1 LVIGPHAARPTLDE
15 KCGICN
21 RNTVVGEQAG
31 FQIGG
36 TLMSLAPS
44 EETLK
49 KAYRLASPCRICPR
63 LCEVDRPAGETGY
76 CGVGALPLVASAGP
90 HYGEEGPL
98 VGRGG
103 SGTIFLGGC
112 NLGCVFC
119 QNYSISHGREGDPT
133 EPADIA
139 RVMLQLQRRGCEN
152 MNFVTPTHVTPWLME
167 AVRLARLD
175 ALTLPIVYNCGGY
188 ERLETLRLLEGTVDI
203 YMPDAKYWEPAQAAR
218 YSNAPDYPEVMR
230 AALKEMHRQ
239 VGDLQIANGVARRGL
254 LIRHLVMPA
263 GVAGSRQVLDF
274 IAKEISPR
282 SYVNVMDQYRPCY
295 RAHEFATIA
304 RRPSAEEYREAREH
318 ALRLGLNLL

>member
-1 LVIGPHAARPTLDE
+1 
-15 KCGICN
+15 
-21 RNTVVGEQAG
+21 
-31 FQIGG
+31 
-36 TLMSLAPS
+36 MSVAPS
-44 EETLK
+44 EEALE
-49 KAYRLASPCRICPR
+49 KAYQLASPCRICPR

-76 CGVGALPLVASAGP
+76 CGVGALPLVSSVGP

-119 QNYSISHGREGDPT
+119 QNYSISHGRAGDPA
-133 EPADIA
+133 EPAAVA
-139 RVMLQLQRRGCEN
+139 RLMLHLQRRGCEN
-152 MNFVTPTHVTPWLME
+152 INFVTPTHVTPWLME

-175 ALTLPIVYNCGGY
+175 DLTLPIVYNCGGY

-203 YMPDAKYWEPAQAAR
+203 YMPDAKYWDGEQAAR

-239 VGDLQIANGVARRGL
+239 VGDLEIARGVARRGI
-254 LIRHLVMPA
+254 LIRHLVMPS
-263 GVAGSRQVLDF
+263 GVAGSKGVLDF

-295 RAHEFATIA
+295 RADEFAPIA
-304 RRPSAEEYREAREH
+304 RRPSAEEYMEAREH
-318 ALRLGLNLL
+318 ARGLGLNLL